1 MMIDKKP
8 MIEIAISRNDIC
20 ESNNN
25 IHSNDGEIIFL
36 VAGRTAYRKGHQ
48 FLLDALELIPNELL
62 YQCRIVGGGS
72 ELNKLMNRC
81 RNSQKLSSHVKFT
94 GMLPFT
100 EMEKE
105 YQNADVFIMPS
116 LRETTGSVLLEAM
129 SKGLPVVT
137 INRFGGSI
145 LLDQETGWLYDGNSK
160 DEFIHNLTD
169 SLIDCIR
176 HPNKVKLRGRNA
188 KERAYQ
194 YTWEEKCKHYEE
206 IYRKL
211 LGE

>member
-137 INRFGGSI
+137 INRFGG
-145 LLDQETGWLYDGNSK
+145 
-160 DEFIHNLTD
+160 
-169 SLIDCIR
+169 
-176 HPNKVKLRGRNA
+176 
-188 KERAYQ
+188 
-194 YTWEEKCKHYEE
+194 
-206 IYRKL
+206 
-211 LGE
+211 